1 MIVQD
6 GLTKFVLSASKQT
19 CLLET
24 RIVGRILHETCNIS
38 HQMTSRQIDSYDVR
52 ILDALQKDGSLGN
65 NKLAEMVHLSASQ
78 CSRRRA
84 ALEAAGFIEGYRAC
98 LNAHALGLK
107 LHAIVRLNLK
117 SHDDGSDKSLS
128 NWLTS
133 QPEIQSAFSLS
144 GDADYILT
152 VRVEDLDTFSHF
164 IHEKLLRQPQIAQVR
179 SEFVLKT
186 LKDNPALQV
195 RVKG

>member
-1 MIVQD
+1 
-6 GLTKFVLSASKQT
+6 
-19 CLLET
+19 
-24 RIVGRILHETCNIS
+24 
-38 HQMTSRQIDSYDVR
+38 MTSKQIDSYDVR

-65 NKLAEMVHLSASQ
+65 NQLAEIVHLSASQ

-84 ALEAAGFIEGYRAC
+84 ALEAAGIIEGYRAR

-107 LHAIVRLNLK
+107 LHAIVRLNMK
-117 SHDDGSDKSLS
+117 NHDDGSDRILS
-128 NWLTS
+128 NWLSS

-152 VRVEDLDTFSHF
+152 VRVEDLEVFSHF
-164 IHEKLLRQPQIAQVR
+164 IHEKLLKQPQIAQVR

-186 LKDNPALQV
+186 LKDNPALQI
-195 RVKG
+195 RADA